1 MSNKKYQKIIILG
14 SIGSGKTSLAKQIN
28 KRHHIPVYHLDK
40 EYWQPNW
47 IRPSAKDWEE
57 KITNLSNQ
65 TTWVMDG
72 NYIETLE
79 VRLSKADLVIMLDIK
94 KRICIRGLFFRTL
107 KGLFIRRNDL
117 GKGCKDSF
125 NKGYSDLVE
134 WAKQFK
140 ERYYPELLKKCQL
153 YPHVDIKIFK
163 TRKEA
168 RMFVER
174 ELNNE

>member
-1 MSNKKYQKIIILG
+1 MSNRQYQRIIILG
-14 SIGSGKTSLAKQIN
+14 SIGSGKTALAKRIN
-28 KRHHIPVYHLDK
+28 NRQRIPVYHLDK

-47 IRPSAKDWEE
+47 SRPDEKDWQ
-57 KITNLSNQ
+57 KKLVNLASQ
-65 TTWVMDG
+65 DTWVMDG

-79 VRLSKADLVIMLDIK
+79 IRLSKADLVIMLDIEQK
-94 KRICIRGLFFRTL
+94 VCIRGLFFRTL
-107 KGLFIRRNDL
+107 KGLFIKRNDL
-117 GKGCKDSF
+117 GKGCKDTF

-140 ERYYPELLKKCQL
+140 EKYYPALLEKCYR
-153 YPHVDIKIFK
+153 YPNIDIKIFK

-168 RMFVER
+168 KKFVER